1 MGVGPSKEKL
11 LELIKTYSK
20 TNKAQNNYKLEF
32 QIDQE
37 NEICG
42 GDEESLDSDNYNTN
56 SIYRKIKEVNR
67 FPYVAIGTITLKF
80 SSSDIFDHTCFLINK
95 KVIVTLLSF
104 LKHNNKKPTEAT
116 TTFSEEK
123 LNLKNYAKNEKKD
136 LAVFFLEEKSGQ
148 WMGVDEYIIPRKSSD
163 KKSRQTT
170 YGQIKIVFSRGKGTK
185 GELDKSESNIFI
197 NERNSVGNNN
207 KIIPFLCEM
216 NYDEEN
222 INKYINEKQSLR
234 EQIIGGVIYYKNQR
248 NGGAY
253 VLGIYN
259 KNRQSSFFDHDSLK
273 FLYEQVYNAKLSNTD
288 GIDVK
293 NIVELDLSKKNIGPS
308 HIKILTEFNLNSL
321 KKLNLLKNQIG
332 PQGAFHL
339 SQSKFENLEI
349 LILNFNEIGDE
360 GVQHLSKGPF
370 FGLKYLY
377 LYHNNISNTG
387 IEFILDSV
395 FVDTLLLLDFSD
407 NPNINADG
415 IDIFK
420 KRIEENNNVLKELLS
435 LNLSATSMNDVAL
448 EKIKQITFPKLKKL
462 ILQDID
468 FSKSEK
474 LIELRKSKPP
484 YELKV
489 DGML

>member
-1 MGVGPSKEKL
+1 
-11 LELIKTYSK
+11 
-20 TNKAQNNYKLEF
+20 
-32 QIDQE
+32 
-37 NEICG
+37 
-42 GDEESLDSDNYNTN
+42 
-56 SIYRKIKEVNR
+56 
-67 FPYVAIGTITLKF
+67 
-80 SSSDIFDHTCFLINK
+80 
-95 KVIVTLLSF
+95 
-104 LKHNNKKPTEAT
+104 
-116 TTFSEEK
+116 
-123 LNLKNYAKNEKKD
+123 
-136 LAVFFLEEKSGQ
+136 
-148 WMGVDEYIIPRKSSD
+148 
-163 KKSRQTT
+163 
-170 YGQIKIVFSRGKGTK
+170 
-185 GELDKSESNIFI
+185 
-197 NERNSVGNNN
+197 
-207 KIIPFLCEM
+207 
-216 NYDEEN
+216 
-222 INKYINEKQSLR
+222 
-234 EQIIGGVIYYKNQR
+234 
-248 NGGAY
+248 
-253 VLGIYN
+253 
-259 KNRQSSFFDHDSLK
+259 
-273 FLYEQVYNAKLSNTD
+273 
-288 GIDVK
+288 
-293 NIVELDLSKKNIGPS
+293 
-308 HIKILTEFNLNSL
+308 LNSL

-435 LNLSATSMNDVAL
+435 LNLSATSMNDIAL